1 MLFAKLLLV
10 LIYFKVYILSVI
22 KNFKFRLEIM
32 NFNEVVLVK
41 EGEIFLRGLNKRN
54 FENDLIKN
62 IKRNLKPLGIFEYI
76 KAQSTITVIPKTYFD
91 MDVICNKISKIF
103 GIASFCRAAMA
114 EKNFEDIKNITK
126 QYFKD
131 RLKHCKTFK
140 VFAKRSDKNFSF
152 SSPEICCKLGEF
164 VLNEFPNLKVNL
176 TNPDISINIE
186 IRDYFCYIYSNK
198 IEGAKGIP
206 IGSTGTGMLLLS
218 GGIDSPVAAFMMAK
232 RGMKLKA
239 VHFVSPPYTSS
250 RALKKVEDII
260 LILQNWLGIMPLS
273 IVSVTDIQ
281 EKIKK
286 SCPESLNTIIL
297 RRFMVRIAESIA
309 IEQNSKRAY
318 NIKAIVTGDSL
329 AQVASQTLSALCCV
343 DSACN
348 MPILRPLIG
357 MDKGEIVNIA
367 RNIGTFNT
375 SILPYED
382 CCTVF
387 TPKHPKTSP
396 KLQNILKA
404 EKQLDINLLIKE
416 AIKNLEFKLLKQ
428 EDYN

>member
-1 MLFAKLLLV
+1 M
-10 LIYFKVYILSVI
+10 
-22 KNFKFRLEIM
+22 NFK
-32 NFNEVVLVK
+32 EVILVK
-41 EGEIFLRGLNKRN
+41 EGEIFLRGLNKKN

-62 IKRNLKPLGIFEYI
+62 IKRNLKTLGIFEYI

-103 GIASFCRAAMA
+103 GIASFCKAAIA
-114 EKNFEDIKNITK
+114 EKNFEDIKNVTK
-126 QYFKD
+126 QYFENS
-131 RLKHCKTFK
+131 LKCCKTFK

-152 SSPEICCKLGEF
+152 SSPEICCKIGEF
-164 VLNEFPNLKVNL
+164 ILNEFPNLKVNL
-176 TNPDISINIE
+176 TKPDIIINIE

-198 IEGAKGIP
+198 IEGARGIP
-206 IGSTGTGMLLLS
+206 IGSTGTGMLMLS

-239 VHFVSPPYTSS
+239 IHFISPPYTSN

-273 IVSVTDIQ
+273 IVNITNIQ
-281 EKIKK
+281 EKIRK

-297 RRFMVRIAESIA
+297 RRFMVRIAENIA
-309 IEQNSKRAY
+309 TEQNSKRAY
-318 NIKAIVTGDSL
+318 NINAIITGDSL
-329 AQVASQTLSALCCV
+329 AQVASQTLSALYCV
-343 DSACN
+343 NNACS

-357 MDKGEIVNIA
+357 MDKNEIVNIA
-367 RNIGTFNT
+367 KNIGTFNT

-387 TPKHPKTSP
+387 TPKHPKTNP
-396 KLQNILKA
+396 KLQNVLKA
-404 EKQLDINLLIKE
+404 EERLDINLLINE
-416 AIKNLEFKLLKQ
+416 AIENLEFKLLKQ
-428 EDYN
+428 EDFY